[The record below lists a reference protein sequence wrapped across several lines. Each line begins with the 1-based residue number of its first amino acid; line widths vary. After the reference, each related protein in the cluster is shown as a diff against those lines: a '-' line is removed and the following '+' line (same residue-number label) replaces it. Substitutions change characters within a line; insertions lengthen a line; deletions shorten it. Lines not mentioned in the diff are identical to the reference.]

1 MNHKALELAGY
12 NEKSQDPAGGKI
24 RREPNSEKP
33 NGVLEEMAFF
43 IPLMKM
49 MSKLDQQANEQIALA
64 GVKSYLRFGFTTLQE
79 GRATKEA
86 RCRPRE

>member
-1 MNHKALELAGY
+1 
-12 NEKSQDPAGGKI
+12 
-24 RREPNSEKP
+24 
-33 NGVLEEMAFF
+33 
-43 IPLMKM
+43 MKM

-86 RCRPRE
+86 CDTWKALGEQKRLLLMSHVTLIFKHNCLI